1 MLGYCFP
8 DKHDVEEHT
17 MQDFS
22 SFWVNYL
29 EYCQRAWLDMARL
42 YTPGLTTLTGA
53 PKVEA
58 KGAFFPAQIPNA
70 PSVDAWLALFTPWT
84 PKIEAEIQPLQP
96 VQANA
101 VAGLA
106 EAARVS
112 MRVFMPWGGE
122 SWLDALAG
130 QKKTPAAPAKQSKQ
144 EPRLTSAERAVSEA
158 IKRSKTQD

>member
-1 MLGYCFP
+1 
-8 DKHDVEEHT
+8 

-42 YTPGLTTLTGA
+42 YAPGLTALTET
-53 PKVEA
+53 PKEQA
-58 KGAFFPAQIPNA
+58 RNMPFPAQIPNV
-70 PSVDAWLALFTPWT
+70 PSVDAWLSLFTPWL
-84 PKIEAEIQPLQP
+84 PKVEAEIQPLQP
-96 VQANA
+96 ISNA
-101 VAGLA
+101 AAGLA

-122 SWLDALAG
+122 SWTDALAS
-130 QKKTPAAPAKQSKQ
+130 KAPTTTPAKQ
-144 EPRLTSAERAVSEA
+144 EHRMTSAERAVNEA